1 MYFISVLALIITSIF
16 FFIVGPGKGSN
27 MIYWFI
33 DLPSLLPLILFN
45 ITMLLSAGLLKD
57 FNNAFRFVGRTD
69 QEESMAKLRRSVEAV
84 RLARRVT
91 LAAGGFDLFFQFILI
106 LGRMD
111 SPEMLGPYIAIGM
124 LGLLYAFAFVLLLLP
139 MESRLQIKLQ
149 NMLQD

>member
-57 FNNAFRFVGRTD
+57 FNNAFRFVGRT
-69 QEESMAKLRRSVEAV
+69 ESLAKLRRSVEAV

>member
-1 MYFISVLALIITSIF
+1 
-16 FFIVGPGKGSN
+16 

-57 FNNAFRFVGRTD
+57 FNNAFRFVVRTD
-69 QEESMAKLRRSVEAV
+69 QEESLTKLRRSIEAV

-106 LGRMD
+106 LGRID
-111 SPEMLGPYIAIGM
+111 FPEILGPYIAIGM
-124 LGLLYAFAFVLLLLP
+124 LGLLYVFAFVLLLLP